1 MINRILLISALL
13 MFASY
18 IYSQEKIKTGT
29 VKNFNGIELVYVGA
43 GSFVMGTDRD
53 GDHAPARM
61 VTLTKGFWI
70 GKYEITQ
77 KLYREITGIN
87 PALNSRY
94 GQGESLPVFKVNWYD
109 AVEFC
114 NLLSERH
121 GLKPFYEINKKRA
134 DDDNKFEFDEYKW
147 TVKIIPG
154 ANGFRLPTEAQWEYA
169 ARAGTEGNFY
179 WGNSTKWDV
188 SGAYAWH
195 LYNAGKT
202 RFKGKRFW
210 WVKYHRYK
218 NVGRKKPNSWG
229 LYDMSGNVS
238 EWCWDRYDRDYYKG
252 NDVIDPAGPDREY
265 SFRVKRGGSILDA
278 PVDLASWK
286 RWPISPAER
295 SNSSGIR
302 VVLPD
307 DGIE

>member
-1 MINRILLISALL
+1 

-18 IYSQEKIKTGT
+18 IYSQDEIKTGT
-29 VKNFNGIELVYVGA
+29 VKNFNGIELVYVEP
-43 GSFVMGTDRD
+43 GSFLMGTGIE

-61 VTLTKGFWI
+61 VTLTQGFWI

-77 KLYREITGIN
+77 RLYKEITGIN

-94 GQGESLPVFKVNWYD
+94 GHGDNLPVFKVNWYD

-121 GLKPFYEINKKRA
+121 GLEPFYEINKKRA
-134 DDDNKFEFDEYKW
+134 DDDNKFAFDEYKW
-147 TVKIIPG
+147 TVKTIPS

-179 WGNSTKWDV
+179 WGNNTSWNV

-210 WVKYHRYK
+210 WVKYHKYK
-218 NVGRKKPNSWG
+218 SVGRKKPN
-229 LYDMSGNVS
+229 
-238 EWCWDRYDRDYYKG
+238 
-252 NDVIDPAGPDREY
+252 P
-265 SFRVKRGGSILDA
+265 
-278 PVDLASWK
+278 
-286 RWPISPAER
+286 
-295 SNSSGIR
+295 
-302 VVLPD
+302 
-307 DGIE
+307 